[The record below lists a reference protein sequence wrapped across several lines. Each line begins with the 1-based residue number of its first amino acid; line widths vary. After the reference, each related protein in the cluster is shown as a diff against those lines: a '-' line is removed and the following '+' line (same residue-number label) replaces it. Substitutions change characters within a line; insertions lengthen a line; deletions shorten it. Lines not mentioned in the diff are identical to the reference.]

1 MTAVRSRFAR
11 RLGAAALVSLLAG
24 CSSGP
29 APETVAPPPEPETG
43 LSRVTVG
50 SEDSTGAIPGAADA
64 LYYYRFRQ
72 VEPASDRFTFQD
84 REISFYFRPTPDAL
98 HFQIENRQD
107 RPVWIQWDRS
117 TFTDP
122 NGGTGKVAHGTTAW
136 GDRFKAQ
143 ADTQIP
149 GLQRYSDYLLPL
161 DYLLD
166 PAGSNEQLHRPL
178 LPEDHTATQ
187 YSDRFFGV
195 ELAFLVEG
203 RPRVYPFRFRVASV
217 IPR

>member
-1 MTAVRSRFAR
+1 
-11 RLGAAALVSLLAG
+11 
-24 CSSGP
+24 
-29 APETVAPPPEPETG
+29 
-43 LSRVTVG
+43 VG

-72 VEPASDRFTFQD
+72 VEPSSDRFTFQD
-84 REISFYFRPTPDAL
+84 RDLSFYFRPTPDAL

-122 NGGTGKVAHGTTAW
+122 NGSTGKIAHGTTTW
-136 GDRFKAQ
+136 GDRFKGQ
-143 ADTQIP
+143 ADTQIG

-178 LPEDHTATQ
+178 LPEDHTAPQ
-187 YSDRFFGV
+187 YSDRVFGV
-195 ELAFLVEG
+195 ELMFLVEG
-203 RPRVYPFRFRVASV
+203 RPRSYPFRFRVASV
-217 IPR
+217 IPRPR